1 MTRRFSSLLALVL
14 ALTLLTGC
22 SMEQFTAF
30 LTGSEPA
37 ETQEDQE
44 ASDAPVETPADE
56 MASETVLTEAEAPEV
71 LRLPYQSAYG
81 LNPFVSE
88 SFANRAVMSLVYEPL
103 FQVNGS
109 YVAEPVLAESA
120 AVSEDGK
127 TTTIALRSGVV
138 FHSGAAMTAQDVVYS
153 YTQAR
158 DSYYY
163 DSRFVHFSS
172 VTAPDDKTVVITT
185 DTAMESVALLL
196 DFPIVRSGTAD
207 VPQTESNQAED
218 ADAAEAEPA
227 STVTD
232 KDLIPDGTGPF
243 LFEAPSTLRRFDRWW
258 GGDTL
263 ALPYDEAEVVLCDT
277 ATDIRD
283 HFEYGSVNLVY
294 TDPNAS
300 AYATFHNETDYELWS
315 CPTTVMQYL
324 GFNLNSDLY
333 SNAALR
339 AALTYGIDR
348 EALVSQAL
356 GGFATAVSL
365 PAVPGSAYYD
375 AGLAAGFDYDP
386 AQFQAQLDKAQIQD
400 YNDDGKLDIYFE
412 GYAIPVGG
420 KLIVNAGS
428 SQRVEAANLIADSLN
443 ELGFSITVEAMDS
456 SDFREALRYGNYD
469 LYYGEVRLSPNFDL
483 GCFFREH
490 SLGSYGGM
498 TNSTML
504 TLCAAMLENSGN
516 AYDLHKRVLEQG
528 YLCPLLFKTYALY
541 TARGATDG
549 LSPAVDWPLGQLSRT
564 STPEQTDTPVE

>member
-127 TTTIALRSGVV
+127 TTTITLRSGVV

-207 VPQTESNQAED
+207 VPQTEADQTED
-218 ADAAEAEPA
+218 ADAA
-227 STVTD
+227 
-232 KDLIPDGTGPF
+232 
-243 LFEAPSTLRRFDRWW
+243 
-258 GGDTL
+258 
-263 ALPYDEAEVVLCDT
+263 
-277 ATDIRD
+277 
-283 HFEYGSVNLVY
+283 
-294 TDPNAS
+294 
-300 AYATFHNETDYELWS
+300 
-315 CPTTVMQYL
+315 
-324 GFNLNSDLY
+324 
-333 SNAALR
+333 
-339 AALTYGIDR
+339 
-348 EALVSQAL
+348 
-356 GGFATAVSL
+356 
-365 PAVPGSAYYD
+365 
-375 AGLAAGFDYDP
+375 
-386 AQFQAQLDKAQIQD
+386 
-400 YNDDGKLDIYFE
+400 
-412 GYAIPVGG
+412 
-420 KLIVNAGS
+420 
-428 SQRVEAANLIADSLN
+428 
-443 ELGFSITVEAMDS
+443 
-456 SDFREALRYGNYD
+456 
-469 LYYGEVRLSPNFDL
+469 
-483 GCFFREH
+483 
-490 SLGSYGGM
+490 
-498 TNSTML
+498 
-504 TLCAAMLENSGN
+504 
-516 AYDLHKRVLEQG
+516 
-528 YLCPLLFKTYALY
+528 
-541 TARGATDG
+541 
-549 LSPAVDWPLGQLSRT
+549 RT
-564 STPEQTDTPVE
+564 